1 MYKHK
6 GRREYERWEDFIIC
20 KVKSLT
26 RRRHVL
32 IILRIISYIKLII
45 IAEYPTSTIDKFEC
59 TVYF

>member
-32 IILRIISYIKLII
+32 IILRIISYIK
-45 IAEYPTSTIDKFEC
+45 
-59 TVYF
+59 

>member
-32 IILRIISYIKLII
+32 IILLKNYLLYKMNYNSRISNLNHR
-45 IAEYPTSTIDKFEC
+45 
-59 TVYF
+59 